1 MVITPL
7 PGWFFWPGVLLPAS
21 LVAFLSI
28 GAKFL
33 FLDIEICRSNLWLPD
48 ANDIPAQ
55 NAQSCSL
62 GMDAIL
68 SIISCTLSLACVLL
82 VCLKAPTKRELYSR
96 QLAYTDVGD
105 VAVPQVRTMEESVED
120 SASYD
125 FDVESQRTGSG
136 LKKRSYDLD
145 DISEPSK
152 DSRSKNK
159 EPYGTIG
166 IDRKPDMLT
175 HMNLGKKNTKAK
187 WKLDPDSE
195 RLRQAEASIEYSDR
209 DLWKLMIG
217 KPQIPRPATPSRKT
231 SPFKASPFIKK
242 LTPSRNEEFPESSP
256 LGDCSNST
264 GQQSTIYSP
273 AAPSDECSFIF
284 RSPNTGFHNSNELS
298 SPFQKRSTPKKK
310 KSSSKKRSGKKTEQ
324 TSNKTQTYDEAL
336 IQKCVISL
344 ERSFTEPERI
354 QN

>member
-21 LVAFLSI
+21 LVAFLSS

-82 VCLKAPTKRELYSR
+82 VCLKAPKKRELYSR

-105 VAVPQVRTMEESVED
+105 GAVPQVRTMEESVED

-125 FDVESQRTGSG
+125 VDVESQRTGSS
-136 LKKRSYDLD
+136 LNKRSYDLD
-145 DISEPSK
+145 DISEQSK
-152 DSRSKNK
+152 DFRSNK

-166 IDRKPDMLT
+166 IDRKPDMVT
-175 HMNLGKKNTKAK
+175 HINFGKKISKAIR
-187 WKLDPDSE
+187 KLDPDSE

-209 DLWKLMIG
+209 DLKKLMGG
-217 KPQIPRPATPSRKT
+217 KPQIPRPATPPNKK
-231 SPFKASPFIKK
+231 SPFMKK
-242 LTPSRNEEFPESSP
+242 LPPSQNEEFPEASP
-256 LGDCSNST
+256 FGDCSNST

-284 RSPNTGFHNSNELS
+284 RSPNTGFNNSNEFS

-310 KSSSKKRSGKKTEQ
+310 KSSSKKRSGKKTDQ
-324 TSNKTQTYDEAL
+324 TSNKSQKYDEAL
-336 IQKCVISL
+336 IQKCVIDL
-344 ERSFTEPERI
+344 ERSFSESERI
-354 QN
+354 PN